1 MSGRST
7 NRKGQFLAEAKNLA
21 QNNQKLTTQNN
32 HSSFVPQEST
42 TMPQAAESLLLIG
55 LDTHRLVIKPERGLV
70 QASGRCCR
78 FTPPGH
84 GGLAAVDT
92 WISGY
97 FDPSLLL
104 SL

>member
-1 MSGRST
+1 MT
-7 NRKGQFLAEAKNLA
+7 
-21 QNNQKLTTQNN
+21 
-32 HSSFVPQEST
+32 
-42 TMPQAAESLLLIG
+42 QAAESLLLIG

-84 GGLAAVDT
+84 GALGAYGGGTVDY
-92 WISGY
+92 WNSGY
-97 FDPSLLL
+97 FDPSFLL